1 VETGWRRAKRSA
13 THVQVSRV
21 RRDGLLG
28 SSLQSWKLARDN
40 ARRVDLEV
48 SRAERL
54 RINLAAHQVLRA
66 WSALVQVCHTVMNTV
81 CKCREFFTPMWHLVK
96 LRVLYLDRR

>member
-1 VETGWRRAKRSA
+1 METGWRRAKRSA

-48 SRAERL
+48 SRDERL

-96 LRVLYLDRR
+96 LRVLYLDRG